1 VLPKWH
7 VSLALL
13 RRAVA
18 KQYSE
23 IARRLADPST
33 VGFVSV
39 ASLWEMAIETRL
51 RKLDPGMPLQDIAG
65 YFEAIGLSILTGGAS
80 HVVAMADPETETREP
95 FDRLLLAQCQVEGLR
110 LVTFDR
116 ALLEHPLT
124 IEI

>member
-1 VLPKWH
+1 MPKWH